1 MTCSARLEQ
10 KEVPE
15 METNTYTMPAPAAAV
30 RTRAQASMWA
40 AVPAK
45 GIRMPFA
52 GTQLHGIAVLTNAM
66 RTADAAQGTTYGATK
81 NAKGDEAFEDPV

>member
-1 MTCSARLEQ
+1 VTDSTQ

-30 RTRAQASMWA
+30 RLRAQVSMWA
-40 AVPAK
+40 AVPAQ

-52 GTQLHGIAVLTNAM
+52 GTQLHGTAVLTSAT
-66 RTADAAQGTTYGATK
+66 RTATADAAQGTTIGATK
-81 NAKGDEAFEDPV
+81 NAQGDEAFEDPV